1 MRRSPFKLKP
11 VKSKFN
17 PVRLSVNLLT
27 QLLTMANHHIQ
38 RLFRLAFFVALTPLS
53 AMGGIYKQIPK
64 GLNEVDVIVAGG
76 KWTSC

>member
-1 MRRSPFKLKP
+1 MRRSPFELKL

-17 PVRLSVNLLT
+17 PVKLTANLLA

-38 RLFRLAFFVALTPLS
+38 RLFRLAFFVVLTPFS
-53 AMGGIYKQIPK
+53 AMGGIYKEIPK